1 MRLCI
6 RTRHQLRSL
15 VIAWKFLQ
23 QKTVLNTFGLIVLHS
38 LNASDAS
45 FTGNEM
51 NVKRLIEL
59 LTNRVNSMR
68 NELNIATAMGDIER
82 VLALEAEILSTE
94 QTIAQLQSL

>member
-1 MRLCI
+1 M
-6 RTRHQLRSL
+6 
-15 VIAWKFLQ
+15 
-23 QKTVLNTFGLIVLHS
+23 LHS